1 MMLESFGE
9 VGQDGIMAPCVPF
22 LVESGR
28 TAVENMNCT
37 RSSVAERAVRVRLD
51 FPPAEIDW
59 CWKAVNS
66 SSNHERHFS
75 AGRENIIRDHTSL
88 ILNADNVQEL

>member
-37 RSSVAERAVRVRLD
+37 RSSVAERAARVRLD

-59 CWKAVNS
+59 FGRQSIPARIMKDICP
-66 SSNHERHFS
+66 
-75 AGRENIIRDHTSL
+75 AGR
-88 ILNADNVQEL
+88 